1 MRQESEIYQPP
12 LQMIELHNRTVL
24 RARTPFHRHTA
35 SLAEQLFVHEMST
48 APWAWLLL
56 LLPLFLYWCATL
68 FGANRARKNHH
79 QQDGHHRL
87 PPSPP
92 ALPVLGHL
100 HLVGSL
106 PHVSLR
112 GLAARH
118 GPDLMLLRLGS
129 MPVLVVSS
137 PRAAEAVLRTHDHVF
152 ASRPHSL
159 VGEVVLYGP
168 SDVGF
173 APHGECW
180 RRGRKLITTHLL
192 GSRRVQC
199 FRRAREEEV
208 GVAMA
213 RVAEAAAAGAG
224 AVDVGEL
231 LGSFANDLACR
242 AVMGGASSSASRSE
256 GGRNRLFRQL
266 VCDTTPL
273 LAGFNFEELF
283 PFLARF
289 GVLGKVVRARSERL
303 RRRWDELLDRLID
316 DHESKYESMA
326 SASDPKDHDD
336 FIHVLLS
343 VRQDYDLTREQM
355 KGLLLDVFV
364 GGIDSVSSTL
374 EFTMAELMRHPRVMR
389 KLQAEVRNNTPKG
402 RQDIVSED
410 DLKSMA
416 YLRAVTAES
425 FRVHHVT
432 PLLAPHLSMSGC
444 SVDGYAIPAGV
455 QVLINAWAIGR
466 DARCWGDDAEE
477 FVPERFM
484 DGGSAANVSFKGSD
498 FQFLT
503 FGSGRRMCAGMNYAV
518 ATVEVMLANLVHR
531 FDWELPPGK
540 ESRDIDMSQ
549 VFGLVVR
556 RKEKLHLV
564 PTLRA

>member
-1 MRQESEIYQPP
+1 MA
-12 LQMIELHNRTVL
+12 N
-24 RARTPFHRHTA
+24 
-35 SLAEQLFVHEMST
+35 LAEQLYVHEVST
-48 APWAWLLL
+48 APRAWLLL
-56 LLPLFLYWCATL
+56 LLLLLPLIFYWCATL
-68 FGANRARKNHH
+68 FGASRARKKHH

-129 MPVLVVSS
+129 LPVLVVSS

-192 GSRRVQC
+192 GARRVQC

-303 RRRWDELLDRLID
+303 RRRWDELLEPLLD

-326 SASDPKDHDD
+326 SASSDLEDVDD

-343 VRQDYDLTREQM
+343 VRDEYGLTREQM

-374 EFTMAELMRHPRVMR
+374 EFTIAELMRHPRVMR

-402 RQDIVSED
+402 QDIVSED
-410 DLKSMA
+410 DVKSMA

-444 SVDGYAIPAGV
+444 SIDGYAIPAGV

-540 ESRDIDMSQ
+540 KESRDIDMSQ